1 MLRRLFLFAPVLP
14 AVLASCVAPPVDAP
28 PPRAVPVTRA
38 PPPPVAAPPPVTP
51 GAVEPGIWT
60 YAPTAT
66 GSAARFGA
74 NGATALAIEC
84 EASSRSVL
92 LRVLRLNPSAPDT
105 TAVLRA
111 SSTLKSVPVA
121 GGGAFGTARMTA
133 RDPIL
138 DALAFSRGKFGVS
151 VDGRERWLPAWP
163 EVARVVE
170 DCRA

>member
-1 MLRRLFLFAPVLP
+1 MRR
-14 AVLASCVAPPVDAP
+14 AVPSLLLTLAFASCVAPSVNA
-28 PPRAVPVTRA
+28 PPRAVPVTVA
-38 PPPPVAAPPPVTP
+38 PPTVAAPPPVAP
-51 GAVEPGIWT
+51 GAVEPGNWS
-60 YAPTAT
+60 YAATKT
-66 GSAARFGA
+66 GSSARFGA
-74 NGATALAIEC
+74 GGATAFAVEC
-84 EASSRSVL
+84 EAANRDIV
-92 LRVLRLNPSAPDT
+92 LRVLRVNPSAPDT

-111 SSTLKSVPVA
+111 STTLKSVPVS
-121 GGGAFGTARMTA
+121 GGGAFGTARLTA